1 MFRKFAS
8 VSGFT
13 LLSRLTGFLRD
24 VAIASMLG
32 SGLAADA
39 YFVAQRLPNHFRA
52 IFGEGAFNSA
62 FVPSYAR
69 EMSEAGHSAAVL
81 FAGRILTLLTAV
93 LVPLCAFA
101 MWQMPLVI
109 DLLAPGFVDEPEKYK
124 LAVMLTRITFPY
136 LLLIS
141 IVTLFSGILNAHNR
155 FAIAAGAPVLLNLA
169 ILTALY
175 LAFLFPSAAHAAAW
189 GITVSGILQLVLVGY
204 EAYKIKLLPRFEA
217 PILTPAMGRFF
228 RALGPAVIGS
238 AGVQIAIFA
247 DTIIASL
254 LPTGSVSA
262 ISYADRLYQLPV
274 GLIGIAA
281 GTVLLPEM
289 SKHLANQAHEKA
301 HSAQSRSISLSLML
315 AAPFLIAFLMIPSEI
330 MQGVFMRGHFTIVDA
345 NASASV
351 LAAYAVGI
359 LPIVMIRSFVSS
371 FHARQDTM
379 TPLIAAF
386 LGIGVNVALKLALYK
401 QYGAPGLAFSTAIG
415 AWINGGI
422 LVFLAVRKDWM
433 VFDQGFFRIVMVVA
447 IASVILAVATPF
459 LIGPAEILTLSLGAL
474 APALKV
480 TALGILGGTLYASIV
495 FAGLKASRAAY

>member
-24 VAIASMLG
+24 VTIASILG

-69 EMSEAGHSAAVL
+69 EISEAGHSAAVL

-359 LPIVMIRSFVSS
+359 LPIVMIRSILNRNWGMDQWRNSCLFGGPE
-371 FHARQDTM
+371 RLD
-379 TPLIAAF
+379 
-386 LGIGVNVALKLALYK
+386 GVRSRVFPDR
-401 QYGAPGLAFSTAIG
+401 YGGRNRLRYFGCS
-415 AWINGGI
+415 
-422 LVFLAVRKDWM
+422 D
-433 VFDQGFFRIVMVVA
+433 
-447 IASVILAVATPF
+447 
-459 LIGPAEILTLSLGAL
+459 TLSYRTRGNTDPFIRRLSACAQGHRSGYSRGHAIRVDRVCRFESK
-474 APALKV
+474 P
-480 TALGILGGTLYASIV
+480 LGILT
-495 FAGLKASRAAY
+495 

>member
-1 MFRKFAS
+1 
-8 VSGFT
+8 
-13 LLSRLTGFLRD
+13 
-24 VAIASMLG
+24 
-32 SGLAADA
+32 
-39 YFVAQRLPNHFRA
+39 
-52 IFGEGAFNSA
+52 
-62 FVPSYAR
+62 
-69 EMSEAGHSAAVL
+69 
-81 FAGRILTLLTAV
+81 
-93 LVPLCAFA
+93 
-101 MWQMPLVI
+101 VI
-109 DLLAPGFVDEPEKYK
+109 DVLAPGFSDEPEKYA
-124 LAVMLTRITFPY
+124 LAVTLTRITFPY
-136 LLLIS
+136 LLFIS

-169 ILTALY
+169 ILATLY
-175 LAFLFPSAAHAAAW
+175 LAFMFPSAAHAAAW

-204 EAYKIKLLPRFEA
+204 EAYKNNLLPRFEW
-217 PILTPAMGRFF
+217 PTLTPAMGRFF

-301 HSAQSRSISLSLML
+301 HSAQSRSMSLSLML
-315 AAPFLIAFLMIPSEI
+315 TAPFLVAFLMIPSEI
-330 MQGVFMRGHFTIVDA
+330 MQGVFMRGHFTLADA
-345 NASASV
+345 HASASV

-386 LGIGVNVALKLALYK
+386 LGIGVNVALKLALYRH
-401 QYGAPGLAFSTAIG
+401 YGAPGLALATAIG
-415 AWINGGI
+415 AWVNGGI
-422 LVFLAVRKDWM
+422 LVFLAVRKGWM
-433 VFDQGFFRIVMVVA
+433 VFDQGFFRSAMVVA
-447 IASVILAVATPF
+447 VASLGLAAATPF
-459 LIGPAEILTLSLGAL
+459 LMPPAHMLTLPLGAL
-474 APALKV
+474 APALYV
-480 TALGILGGTLYASIV
+480 AVLGLFGGSLYAMV
-495 FAGLKASRAAY
+495 LFAGLRLNRAVH

>member
-69 EMSEAGHSAAVL
+69 EISEADRSAAMH
-81 FAGRILTLLTAV
+81 FSGRILTLLTAV
-93 LVPLCAFA
+93 LVPLCAIA

-109 DLLAPGFVDEPEKYK
+109 DVLAPGFSDEPEKYA
-124 LAVMLTRITFPY
+124 LAVTLTRITFPY
-136 LLLIS
+136 LLFVS

-169 ILTALY
+169 ILAALY

-189 GITVSGILQLVLVGY
+189 GITVSGVLQLVLVGY
-204 EAYKIKLLPRFEA
+204 EAHKYNLLPRFEW
-217 PILTPAMGRFF
+217 PTLTPAMGRFF

-301 HSAQSRSISLSLML
+301 HSAQSRSMSLSLML
-315 AAPFLIAFLMIPSEI
+315 TAPFLVAFLMIPSEI
-330 MQGVFMRGHFTIVDA
+330 MQGVFMRGHFTLADA

-386 LGIGVNVALKLALYK
+386 LGIGVNVALKLALYRH
-401 QYGAPGLAFSTAIG
+401 YGAPGLAFATAIG

-422 LVFLAVRKDWM
+422 LVLLAVRKGWM
-433 VFDQGFFRIVMVVA
+433 VLDQGFFRNAMVVA
-447 IASVILAVATPF
+447 VASLALAAATPS
-459 LIGPAEILTLSLGAL
+459 LMAPAHILTLPLGAL
-474 APALKV
+474 APVLYVAV
-480 TALGILGGTLYASIV
+480 LGLFGGSLYAMV
-495 FAGLKASRAAY
+495 LFAGLRLSRTIH

>member
-32 SGLAADA
+32 SGLVADA

-69 EMSEAGHSAAVL
+69 EISEAGHDAAVL
-81 FAGRILTLLTAV
+81 FSGRILTLLTAV
-93 LVPLCAFA
+93 LVPLCALA

-109 DLLAPGFVDEPEKYK
+109 DLLAPGFADEPEKYA
-124 LAVMLTRITFPY
+124 LAVTLTRITFPY

-141 IVTLFSGILNAHNR
+141 MVTLFSGVLNAHNR

-169 ILTALY
+169 ILAALY

-189 GITVSGILQLVLVGY
+189 GITVSGVLQLVLVGY
-204 EAYKIKLLPRFEA
+204 EAFKNNLLPHFEW
-217 PILTPAMGRFF
+217 PTLTPAMGRFF

-289 SKHLANQAHEKA
+289 SKHLANQAHDKA
-301 HSAQSRSISLSLML
+301 HSAQSRSMSLSLML
-315 AAPFLIAFLMIPSEI
+315 TAPFLVAFLMIPSEI
-330 MQGVFMRGHFTIVDA
+330 MQGVFMRGHFTIADA
-345 NASASV
+345 DASASV
-351 LAAYAVGI
+351 LAAYAIGI

-386 LGIGVNVALKLALYK
+386 LGIAVNVVLKLALYRH
-401 QYGAPGLAFSTAIG
+401 YGAPGLAFATAIG

-433 VFDQGFFRIVMVVA
+433 VFDQGFFRVVTVVA
-447 IASVILAVATPF
+447 FASIILAVATPF
-459 LIGPAEILTLSLGAL
+459 LMTPAKILTLPLGAL
-474 APALKV
+474 APALYV
-480 TALGILGGTLYASIV
+480 TTLGLAGGTLYAMV
-495 FAGLKASRAAY
+495 LLVGLRVSRTIN